1 MTLSII
7 IPVYNVEAYLT
18 ECLDSVFNQLLDGC
32 EVIAVNDGSTDS
44 SRQLLANYQLHHPEL
59 IIIDQENKGLS
70 GARNTGMKHAKGDYL
85 YFLDS
90 DDYMFPNAIKTI
102 KEAIQTS
109 NAEVIGFNAT
119 KNATSLYI
127 PSFNVDNVNKTGID
141 YFVDFYKMNGNYP
154 TVNVWLYVYQ
164 NDFLT
169 KNRITFLEGYYHEDI
184 HFSIKTIYFAKSI
197 VAYNYN
203 ICNYRQNREGSI
215 TTNVKLKNIIDRS
228 SICRELNDFFEANK
242 NQNIYFYN
250 LLFHQYLF
258 NNIQAIEN
266 GCTQDRKLYFN
277 KKDKAIMKKGIMN
290 KYELKL
296 WILARVDTK
305 LMVKY
310 SENQINKY
318 IRRLIN
324 ITLSLFFSIPNKK
337 QKQ

>member
-1 MTLSII
+1 MKLSII
-7 IPVYNVEAYLT
+7 IPVYNVEAYLL
-18 ECLDSVFNQLLDGC
+18 ECLDSVYNQSLEDC
-32 EVIAVNDGSTDS
+32 EVIAVNDGATDS
-44 SRQLLANYQLHHPEL
+44 SRQLLATYQLHHPEL

-90 DDYMFPNAIKTI
+90 DDYMLPNAIKTI

-154 TVNVWLYVYQ
+154 SINVPVYVYESL
-164 NDFLT
+164 FLNNINIIF
-169 KNRITFLEGYYHEDI
+169 KEGLYHEDI
-184 HFSIKTIYFAKSI
+184 LFSIFVLYKANKVNAFNFPIF
-197 VAYNYN
+197 
-203 ICNYRQNREGSI
+203 NYRQNREGSI

-242 NQNIYFYN
+242 NQSIYFYN

-266 GCTQDRKLYFN
+266 GCAQDRKLYFN

-290 KYELKL
+290 IYELKL
-296 WILARVDTK
+296 WILACIDLK
-305 LMVKY
+305 ILAYYY
-310 SENQINKY
+310 SEKSTFIK
-318 IRRLIN
+318 RLIN
-324 ITLSLFFSIPNKK
+324 IGFSLLKIKI
-337 QKQ
+337 